1 VGKDL
6 SQPGKDL
13 SRVGSDLSP
22 LGKDL
27 SQVGKG
33 LSRLEKRTEPGVLAF
48 PSMRYRFLTADV
60 FTDRPFGG
68 NPLAVF
74 PDARGISPERMQQ
87 VARELNLSETVFV
100 LPPEDLG
107 HTRRLRIFTPG
118 MELPF
123 AGHPTVG
130 TALILAWLGEVPLTG
145 EETRI
150 VFEEGVGPVPVAIR
164 AADGKAV
171 FAQLSASQ
179 LPELRSAPSAP
190 ELAEMLSLDPDDILT
205 GGDSPQAVSCGV
217 AFLFI
222 PLRDRDALRRAR
234 VRLDRWETLL
244 AHSWAPHVYVFTR
257 DHELPE
263 TDLRVRMFAPAMGIA
278 EDPATGAAAAAFGGY
293 LGSRSSE
300 DGTLRWTLEQGF
312 EMGRPSL
319 LHLEVDRA
327 GGEIT
332 AVRVGGG
339 AVLMSEGT
347 MDIPD

>member
-1 VGKDL
+1 
-6 SQPGKDL
+6 
-13 SRVGSDLSP
+13 
-22 LGKDL
+22 
-27 SQVGKG
+27 
-33 LSRLEKRTEPGVLAF
+33 
-48 PSMRYRFLTADV
+48 MRYRYLTADV

-74 PDARGISPERMQQ
+74 PDARGLSPQRMQQ

-100 LPPEDLG
+100 LPPEDPG

-118 MELPF
+118 VELPF

-130 TALILAWLGEVPLTG
+130 TALILAWLGEIPLTG

-164 AADGKAV
+164 AAEGKAV
-171 FAQLSASQ
+171 FAQLSAAQ
-179 LPELRSAPSAP
+179 LPEFGPSPAVP
-190 ELAEMLSLDPDDILT
+190 ELAEMLSLDPEDILT
-205 GGDSPQAVSCGV
+205 GDEAPQAVSCGV
-217 AFLFI
+217 AFLYI

-234 VRLDRWETLL
+234 LRLDRWESLL
-244 AHSWAPHVYVFTR
+244 ASSWAPHIYVFTR

-263 TDLRVRMFAPAMGIA
+263 TDLRVRMFAPAMGVP

-293 LGSRSSE
+293 LGSRSSG
-300 DGTLRWTLEQGF
+300 DGTLRWKLEQGF

-319 LHLEVDRA
+319 LHLEVDKA
-327 GGEIT
+327 GGAIT

-339 AVLMSEGT
+339 AVLVSEGS
-347 MDIPD
+347 MEIPG